1 MDLLDE
7 LLGLLDVGL
16 LPSDDDDITGAVLAR
31 EFDLGV
37 SFLSYL
43 EMATTMMMTIPHGHR
58 LTTNYY

>member
-43 EMATTMMMTIPHGHR
+43 EMATTMMTIPHGHR
-58 LTTNYY
+58 LTTNY